1 MEKDQ
6 RNDGVMPAGRQELRK
21 TGHRAFEAGEDA
33 GLQAFPVM
41 TESPGEMVYAMGLYI
56 GDNIR
61 LYYNTPGEKGTP
73 ACVLTAEIR
82 VDDANGPLLCDLL
95 SFKGFNLKSMENFCL
110 RRYNLVRT
118 GGSFLQWTEDFLSGS
133 TGTGNVAGLLREKFM
148 AEGFEESLVRE
159 ELDKL
164 GLRVSYKEGHAAI
177 TLRYPE

>member
-1 MEKDQ
+1 
-6 RNDGVMPAGRQELRK
+6 
-21 TGHRAFEAGEDA
+21 
-33 GLQAFPVM
+33 M

-56 GDNIR
+56 GNNIR
-61 LYYNTPGEKGTP
+61 LYYNAPGEKGTP

>member
-1 MEKDQ
+1 MVSCPPEDRSSGKPDIVLLK
-6 RNDGVMPAGRQELRK
+6 RGK
-21 TGHRAFEAGEDA
+21 DA

-61 LYYNTPGEKGTP
+61 LYYNAPGEKGTP

>member
-21 TGHRAFEAGEDA
+21 TGHRAFEAGEGCRIA
-33 GLQAFPVM
+33 GISRHDGIPWRDGVCH
-41 TESPGEMVYAMGLYI
+41 GLYI

-61 LYYNTPGEKGTP
+61 LYYNAPGEKGTP

>member
-1 MEKDQ
+1 MKTNENWAEIVDTLHPYLDGSREKERYLKDIGNCL
-6 RNDGVMPAGRQELRK
+6 RFLGWRK
-21 TGHRAFEAGEDA
+21 TNGTMVSCPPEDRSSGKPDIVLLKRGKDA

-61 LYYNTPGEKGTP
+61 LYYN
-73 ACVLTAEIR
+73 
-82 VDDANGPLLCDLL
+82 
-95 SFKGFNLKSMENFCL
+95 ENFCL

>member
-1 MEKDQ
+1 
-6 RNDGVMPAGRQELRK
+6 MPAGRQELRK
-21 TGHRAFEAGEDA
+21 TGHRAFEAGGGCRIA
-33 GLQAFPVM
+33 GISRHDGIPWRDGVCQ
-41 TESPGEMVYAMGLYI
+41 YI